1 MNKLVLPKRLSS
13 DTASTMYVKRNIY
26 EAEGKFEEAL
36 ECANNKL
43 IIKSGDNPGLLKKY
57 GERVEQT

>member
-1 MNKLVLPKRLSS
+1 MSS
-13 DTASTMYVKRNIY
+13 DTAGTMYVKRNIY